1 MSTLT
6 ADELRSAR
14 AIRAT
19 MKPNGS
25 LDPKRFDDFR
35 AANRTSRDQHGDDRH
50 EVVKSCATHASVE
63 KIDLMLIRAL
73 VAQGDEHLARE
84 QYGDAA
90 VDAVFVADGWDVE
103 ACR

>member
-6 ADELRSAR
+6 AAELTSAR

-35 AANRTSRDQHGDDRH
+35 AANRASREQHGDDRH
-50 EVVKSCATHASVE
+50 ELVKSVALHTTLATLDRVLSAS
-63 KIDLMLIRAL
+63 A
-73 VAQGDEHLARE
+73 
-84 QYGDAA
+84 
-90 VDAVFVADGWDVE
+90 
-103 ACR
+103 